1 MFLSSERG
9 KRVLN
14 FLYSWG
20 AAIVIIGA
28 LFKLLHFPHAN
39 QILFVAMILEAC
51 VFIISGFER
60 PANDYSWEEVFPV
73 LKSRNPLDRPEFAA
87 GGNASE
93 MIVAGDGE
101 GTVMTGGTANIGGG
115 TVVIGGFSGMG
126 AGMGTGES
134 GEGIGGGGGDGR
146 PVVIGGG
153 GFPSVQPTPQE
164 LVNNGMAAMGLNIPE
179 ADAEVLAE
187 SIKKL
192 NSAAEQIS
200 KMADLTEVTQ
210 NYIEQISTV
219 SQNLEKFSE
228 ITGSLGEVSDTLIQS
243 CKVISGSAEEGTE
256 EQPASYVEHMSRL
269 NENVSGLN
277 QFYETQLSE
286 LRSQM
291 ENIQHINAGL
301 NRIRSIYDSSIVD
314 STAFR
319 NENERM
325 AQLLS
330 QLNQVYG
337 RLLQAMTIN
346 IPAGAYPPPPP
357 PPGQPGYQQPAPPY
371 PGGYASQ
378 GGGYR

>member
-73 LKSRNPLDRPEFAA
+73 LKSKNPLDRPEFAA

-93 MIVAGDGE
+93 TVMIGGGGANMGE

-115 TVVIGGFSGMG
+115 TVVIGGLSGMG
-126 AGMGTGES
+126 AGVMDS
-134 GEGIGGGGGDGR
+134 GGGGAEGGR
-146 PVVIGGG
+146 PVVIGG

-164 LVNNGMAAMGLNIPE
+164 LVNTGMAAMGLNIPE

-210 NYIEQISTV
+210 SYIDRISTV

-243 CKVISGSAEEGTE
+243 CKVISGSAEEGAE
-256 EQPASYVEHMSRL
+256 EQPASYVEHMSKL

-277 QFYETQLSE
+277 QFYETQLSG

-291 ENIQHINAGL
+291 DTIQHINAGL

-337 RLLQAMTIN
+337 RLLQAMTVN
-346 IPAGAYPPPPP
+346 IQAGAYPPPPAA
-357 PPGQPGYQQPAPPY
+357 GQPAYQQPPY
-371 PGGYASQ
+371 QGGYPSQ